1 LEKGSVLFIVYGV
14 YHWRAKRVAFR
25 NDYCVACGEAGL
37 AVQVRTFDVGHI
49 FWIPIL
55 PVGFWKRWV
64 CTVCGRDPHVSTKTR
79 RGFKWAGVF
88 ILLLFAV
95 VFWIV
100 PVEPHSA
107 AIFWGLRFAA
117 PMGAI
122 LTLVHLL
129 RTKKEPTL
137 KARLA
142 SIPPAADTVCPFCG
156 AQLLM
161 LASQCSCP
169 VCGVVRS

>member
-1 LEKGSVLFIVYGV
+1 VLFIVYGV

-25 NDYCVACGEAGL
+25 NDYCAACGEARR

-100 PVEPHSA
+100 PVEPDSA

-117 PMGAI
+117 PVGAM

-142 SIPPAADTVCPFCG
+142 RIPPAADTVCPFCG

>member
-1 LEKGSVLFIVYGV
+1 MLFIVYGV

-25 NDYCVACGEAGL
+25 NDYCVACGEARR

-100 PVEPHSA
+100 PVEPDSA

-117 PMGAI
+117 PVGAI

-142 SIPPAADTVCPFCG
+142 RIPPAADTVCPFCG